1 MNLNKTFELTT
12 RYDARKSFYGKA
24 LVEEDGD
31 TLTLYSYLTPVAK
44 IVNGQYVSLG
54 YEGYSQTTNR
64 HIKEFRRQF
73 ERSQS
78 SFLFAHM
85 FFTRQ

>member
-1 MNLNKTFELTT
+1 MNLNNTFELMAN
-12 RYDARKSFYGKA
+12 YDSRKSFYGKA
-24 LVEEDGD
+24 LVEEDGA

-73 ERSQS
+73 ERN
-78 SFLFAHM
+78 
-85 FFTRQ
+85 